1 MSNVQRVAGSLF
13 TKMRD
18 VRTGLLLVDRDV
30 NLMTNR
36 LDQVTVQLELLTL
49 QLDVHRKRNQMWF
62 ILIVGINIGIY
73 LSVVFMLGMLGYY
86 STWVLKYCNVTD
98 DHHHETVMDRSDV
111 RIIAEWFAWL
121 FVRPWLN

>member
-1 MSNVQRVAGSLF
+1 MSNVQRVAGSFF

-49 QLDVHRKRNQMWF
+49 QLDVHRKRNQGGSRF
-62 ILIVGINIGIY
+62 
-73 LSVVFMLGMLGYY
+73 F
-86 STWVLKYCNVTD
+86 
-98 DHHHETVMDRSDV
+98 
-111 RIIAEWFAWL
+111 
-121 FVRPWLN
+121 